1 MAIESVLLN
10 DTAKNFP
17 NPIFAFAI
25 TAGSAKH
32 LTCAYVRH
40 HAKTHEWR
48 INELRVNRLLQDL
61 TRGMIVGRLR
71 ARVRRRMS
79 GRARMRRTRGM
90 SARRKLLLCLSRGR
104 HTDHR
109 KQRSNRGDD
118 SPGHHVASST
128 ACLVNQC
135 LAPAEV
141 ALIP

>member
-25 TAGSAKH
+25 RAGSAKH

-61 TRGMIVGRLR
+61 TRGMIVVREM
-71 ARVRRRMS
+71 ARVRMRLR
-79 GRARMRRTRGM
+79 GRARATRLRGM
-90 SARRKLLLCLSRGR
+90 SARRKLLLCLSRGW
-104 HTDHR
+104 HS
-109 KQRSNRGDD
+109 SNRGDD
-118 SPGHHVASST
+118 SPAYHVASST
-128 ACLVNQC
+128 TCLVIQC
-135 LAPAEV
+135 
-141 ALIP
+141 